1 LEDLTEKIHEIVAES
16 LDIDLAEVS
25 DDALLYDDLDADS
38 LDILDMNYRVRKQ
51 FGVDL
56 AVAQLQRH
64 FEEAGI
70 RWLDEN
76 RGVTKEGLAVLN
88 DFIPELDDG
97 RIEVSAKV
105 ENVFVVLKVGDLTAM
120 LQRALAEN
128 A

>member
-1 LEDLTEKIHEIVAES
+1 MEDYAAKVREIVAES
-16 LDIDLAEVS
+16 LDIEVDEVS
-25 DDALLYDDLDADS
+25 DGALLYDDLDADS
-38 LDILDMNYRVRKQ
+38 LDILDMNYQIRKQ

-56 AVAQLQRH
+56 AVAQLQKH

-105 ENVFVVLKVGDLTAM
+105 ENVFVVLMVSDLTRM
-120 LQRALAEN
+120 LQRALSEN